1 MQGFETRKTACVL
14 RYYNFSSPKSTWINL
29 SSLLPPKIIQP
40 SAVPVVE
47 WWMYQLC
54 SFFFLS
60 RPQYLLGSYHVNV
73 FPHKVLY
80 NTYSDWALQAY
91 YPTIQAQVLSKP
103 HIKSELE
110 ENSAAVSTK
119 LVYTSLF
126 ISWNSVLW
134 LKLRRQ
140 LHTCDSVP
148 NSENDLLT
156 QWRKAVVSFCN
167 VLFKVFDR
175 KKKVWFNIY

>member
-1 MQGFETRKTACVL
+1 MNVTA
-14 RYYNFSSPKSTWINL
+14 
-29 SSLLPPKIIQP
+29 LL
-40 SAVPVVE
+40 
-47 WWMYQLC
+47 
-54 SFFFLS
+54 FFFLS

-80 NTYSDWALQAY
+80 NTYSAWALQAY

-110 ENSAAVSTK
+110 ENSAAASTK

-140 LHTCDSVP
+140 LRTHLWFSAKFRKRLTNTMKKSSRVLLLRLVQGIWWEERYDSIFARTKILYCLP
-148 NSENDLLT
+148 FL
-156 QWRKAVVSFCN
+156 
-167 VLFKVFDR
+167 
-175 KKKVWFNIY
+175 

>member
-1 MQGFETRKTACVL
+1 MNVTA
-14 RYYNFSSPKSTWINL
+14 
-29 SSLLPPKIIQP
+29 LL
-40 SAVPVVE
+40 
-47 WWMYQLC
+47 
-54 SFFFLS
+54 FFFLS

-80 NTYSDWALQAY
+80 NTYSAWALQAY

-110 ENSAAVSTK
+110 ENSAAASTK

-156 QWRKAVVSFCN
+156 QWRKAVVSFCC

-175 KKKVWFNIY
+175 KKDMIQYFLEPRYYTAFLFFRDFVHCNKWTRSMWKSLKKMKAF